1 MKKTSYAKTEKHI
14 LRNLYL
20 RPNLLI
26 GIPRKI
32 TYTFDFYL
40 SYSPKR
46 AVDLDFIAPKFWRST
61 SFVTSTFYTFIS
73 FVLIFQDFY
82 YTSTK
87 IVRKIPVYNRRT
99 NTDGGENAKSFLML
113 SNEVKRQ

>member
-46 AVDLDFIAPKFWRST
+46 ALDIDFIAPKFCD
-61 SFVTSTFYTFIS
+61 FN
-73 FVLIFQDFY
+73 VLYIHKFCTYFSRFLLHEHKNCTQD
-82 YTSTK
+82 
-87 IVRKIPVYNRRT
+87 P
-99 NTDGGENAKSFLML
+99 GL
-113 SNEVKRQ
+113 